1 MYNLETNLGI
11 FWYLERSWMGFFEK
25 QKYVGSTYIYFFF
38 LKTASKQ
45 LFGQIYVKKSKL
57 NM

>member
-1 MYNLETNLGI
+1 
-11 FWYLERSWMGFFEK
+11 MGFFDK

-45 LFGQIYVKKSKL
+45 LFGQIYVKKIKIKYVGSTYIR
-57 NM
+57 NIEICR